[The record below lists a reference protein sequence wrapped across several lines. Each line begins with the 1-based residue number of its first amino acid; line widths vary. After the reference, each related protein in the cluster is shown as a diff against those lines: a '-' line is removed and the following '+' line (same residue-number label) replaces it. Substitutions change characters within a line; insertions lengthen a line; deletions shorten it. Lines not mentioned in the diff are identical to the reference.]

1 MTISRVDYFY
11 GENKNEPVVYFQPII
26 ETVLKKKDTFHTSA
40 KYNKIDINVIYNT
53 IESCKSDI
61 AFFNKV
67 QKSLRLRIQ
76 YFLNVYFWTFKWMEN
91 PQNNFI
97 SNTIDESHSFINKQ
111 KYLINK
117 YFMDITVENHEV
129 NTKYENLLAELENYE
144 VKRPS
149 FHSFNWITLIGIAYG
164 AGLSY
169 TSAMDAW
176 MQYKKPVYDFFT
188 KNLWK
193 SIILEPLTKIVN
205 TLNNTDTKD
214 MSIMASEYTI
224 MNEKDSLKEQYELFL
239 ANNHTEKM
247 ALTGVNKEDELERKF
262 LHLYNT
268 IVNKPWSSLAKGD
281 LITVL
286 MITLQRIKLEANVS
300 LASIDKIIE
309 SQNLLMKLIGITPAF
324 AILIA
329 TYKFVIKPILY
340 DAPLSFVS
348 NIIQIVQNQF
358 SVINDKDFDL
368 KTEYITLIGNLMQ
381 TQSKKST
388 EEFFYFY
395 VAELANLGMHQIP
408 KSLHLTF
415 LKQISLI
422 VHAQDSKEICTAV
435 THLDTVYHSYF
446 Y

>member
-1 MTISRVDYFY
+1 MSISKVDYFY
-11 GENKNEPVVYFQPII
+11 GNKKNDPIVYFQPII
-26 ETVLKKKDTFHTSA
+26 ETVLKKKNTFEATDNHEA
-40 KYNKIDINVIYNT
+40 LNLDIIYNA

-61 AFFNKV
+61 AFFSKV
-67 QKSLRLRIQ
+67 QQSYRLRIQ
-76 YFLNVYFWTFKWMEN
+76 YFLNVYLWTFKWVEIF
-91 PQNNFI
+91 QGKFIHRTIEDSQNFI
-97 SNTIDESHSFINKQ
+97 DKQ
-111 KYLINK
+111 KGLINT
-117 YFMDITVENHEV
+117 YFIDIIANRHGSSSNYDE
-129 NTKYENLLAELENYE
+129 LLSRLKDYQ

-149 FHSFNWITLIGIAYG
+149 FYKFNWITLIGVVYG

-169 TSAMDAW
+169 TSAINAW
-176 MQYKKPVYDFFT
+176 VQYKKPVYDFFT
-188 KNLWK
+188 KNLWR

-205 TLNNTDTKD
+205 TLNNTDTKN
-214 MSIMASEYTI
+214 MSIMASDYTLV
-224 MNEKDSLKEQYELFL
+224 NEKNSLKEQYELFL

-247 ALTGVNKEDELERKF
+247 TLTGVNKDDELEKKF

-329 TYKFVIKPILY
+329 TYKFVIKPIFY

-358 SVINDKDFDL
+358 SVINDKDFNL
-368 KTEYITLIGNLMQ
+368 KTEYINLIGNLLQ
-381 TQSKKST
+381 TQNKNDNS
-388 EEFFYFY
+388 EFFFFY
-395 VAELANLGMHQIP
+395 IAELTNLGMHQLP
-408 KSLHLTF
+408 KTLHLTF
-415 LKQISLI
+415 LKHISLI
-422 VHAQDSKEICTAV
+422 VHGADKEEIHHAIGQ
-435 THLDTVYHSYF
+435 LDTVYHSYF